1 MQKLCNLL
9 NNSYTRNNLICLRKK
24 SFSLTTFS
32 PSHSFLFIPLLAEII
47 VMRDERTRHCY
58 KTVISHW
65 PYQFCQSFKYLCAF
79 TNLLLTY
86 IHIRTLKLRTFIYVH
101 SYTDIKIT
109 YIHIRTLKLRTFIY
123 GH

>member
-86 IHIRTLKLRTFIYVH
+86 IHIRTLKLRTFSRIFILM
-101 SYTDIKIT
+101 IKIFRYLEIST
-109 YIHIRTLKLRTFIY
+109 SECQWQ
-123 GH
+123 